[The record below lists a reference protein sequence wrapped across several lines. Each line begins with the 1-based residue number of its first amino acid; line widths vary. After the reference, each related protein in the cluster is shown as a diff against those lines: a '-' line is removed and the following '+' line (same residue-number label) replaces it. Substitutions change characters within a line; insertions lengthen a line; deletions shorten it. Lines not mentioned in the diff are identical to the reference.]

1 MLEHDIGYV
10 EARVVKMLDWC
21 ATAASI
27 SVCLTFEDLPVALTA
42 GRSETIHRYADV
54 K

>member
-10 EARVVKMLDWC
+10 EARVVKMLDC
-21 ATAASI
+21 VPQQRV